1 MKNTKVNQL
10 NINMLT
16 RAQYDEANTKGQ
28 INTTELYMITDET
41 EAGSGSFLPLTG
53 GNLTGNLTVNNTAVV
68 LDDDAR
74 LSDSRNAK
82 DVYDWAK
89 ASVKPTYTASEVGA
103 MTNGEVSSLIDT
115 KISALVDSAP
125 EELNTLKELATA
137 IQGNQS
143 TITAINNAITSK
155 ADKATTYTKTEV
167 DTELA
172 KKANTADVFT
182 KSETY
187 SQSAIDT
194 SLSLKADKATTLQGY
209 GITDA
214 VSNTDSRL
222 SDARRASDVYE
233 WAKAAS
239 KPTYS
244 FSEITNVPTTV
255 SGYGISDVYTKT
267 QIDEMLP
274 SGGGGQTT
282 VKIIRWED

>member
-16 RAQYDEANTKGQ
+16 RAQYDEARSKYQ
-28 INTTELYMITDET
+28 INSTDLYMITDET
-41 EAGSGSFLPLTG
+41 EAGSGDFLPLTG
-53 GNLTGNLTVNNTAVV
+53 GNLTGNLTVNNKAVV

-172 KKANTADVFT
+172 KKANTTDVFT

-214 VSNTDSRL
+214 VSSTDSRL

-267 QIDEMLP
+267 QIDEMFT
-274 SGGGGQTT
+274 SGGQTT

>member
-41 EAGSGSFLPLTG
+41 EAVLDEFLPLTG
-53 GNLTGNLTVNNTAVV
+53 GNLTGNLTVNDKAVV

-143 TITAINNAITSK
+143 TITAINNAITNK

-214 VSNTDSRL
+214 VSSTDSRL

-244 FSEITNVPTTV
+244 FSEITNTPTTV

-274 SGGGGQTT
+274 SGGGQTT

>member
-16 RAQYDEANTKGQ
+16 RAQYDEAKTNQQ
-28 INTTELYMITDET
+28 INTTELYFITDET
-41 EAGSGSFLPLTG
+41 ETGSGSFLPLTG
-53 GNLTGNLTVNNTAVV
+53 GNLTGNLTVNNKAVV

-167 DTELA
+167 NTELA
-172 KKANTADVFT
+172 KKANTTDVFT

-194 SLSLKADKATTLQGY
+194 SLALKADKATTLQGY

-244 FSEITNVPTTV
+244 FSEITNTPTTV

-274 SGGGGQTT
+274 SGGGQTT

>member
-16 RAQYDEANTKGQ
+16 RAQYDEAKTNQQ
-28 INTTELYMITDET
+28 INTTELYFITDET
-41 EAGSGSFLPLTG
+41 ETGSGSFLPLTG
-53 GNLTGNLTVNNTAVV
+53 GNLTGNLTVNNKAVV

-214 VSNTDSRL
+214 VSSTDSRL
-222 SDARRASDVYE
+222 SDARRASDVYD

-244 FSEITNVPTTV
+244 FSEITNTPTTV

-267 QIDEMLP
+267 QIDEMFI
-274 SGGGGQTT
+274 GGGQTT

>member
-16 RAQYDEANTKGQ
+16 RAQYDEANAKGQ

-41 EAGSGSFLPLTG
+41 ETGSGTFLPLTG
-53 GNLTGNLTVNNTAVV
+53 GNLTGNLTVNNKAVV

-172 KKANTADVFT
+172 KKANTSDVFT

-214 VSNTDSRL
+214 VSSTDSRL

-244 FSEITNVPTTV
+244 FSEITNTPTTV
-255 SGYGISDVYTKT
+255 AGYGISDVYTKT
-267 QIDEMLP
+267 QVDSMV
-274 SGGGGQTT
+274 GGGQTT

>member
-41 EAGSGSFLPLTG
+41 ETGSGSFLPLTG
-53 GNLTGNLTVNNTAVV
+53 GNLTGNLTVNNKAVV

-172 KKANTADVFT
+172 KKANTTDVFT

-214 VSNTDSRL
+214 VSSTDSRL

-244 FSEITNVPTTV
+244 FSEITNTPTTV
-255 SGYGISDVYTKT
+255 SGYSISDVYTKT
-267 QIDEMLP
+267 QIDDMLT
-274 SGGGGQTT
+274 SGGQTT

>member
-1 MKNTKVNQL
+1 
-10 NINMLT
+10 MLT
-16 RAQYDEANTKGQ
+16 RAQYDEAKTNQQ
-28 INTTELYMITDET
+28 INTTELYFITDET
-41 EAGSGSFLPLTG
+41 ETGSGSFLPLTG
-53 GNLTGNLTVNNTAVV
+53 GNLTGNLTVNNKAVV

-214 VSNTDSRL
+214 VSSTDSRL
-222 SDARRASDVYE
+222 SDARRASDVYD

-244 FSEITNVPTTV
+244 FSEITNTPTTV

-267 QIDEMLP
+267 QIDEMFI
-274 SGGGGQTT
+274 GGGQTT

>member
-1 MKNTKVNQL
+1 
-10 NINMLT
+10 MLT
-16 RAQYDEANTKGQ
+16 RAQYDEAKSKEQ
-28 INTTELYMITDET
+28 INATELYMITDET
-41 EAGSGSFLPLTG
+41 EAGSGDFLPLTG
-53 GNLTGNLTVNNTAVV
+53 GNLAGNLTVNNTAVV

-172 KKANTADVFT
+172 KKANTTDVFT

-244 FSEITNVPTTV
+244 FSEITNTPTTV

-274 SGGGGQTT
+274 SGGGQTT

>member
-41 EAGSGSFLPLTG
+41 EAILDEFLPLTG
-53 GNLTGNLTVNNTAVV
+53 GNLTGNLTVNNKAVV

-214 VSNTDSRL
+214 VSSTDSRL

-244 FSEITNVPTTV
+244 FSEITNTPTTV

-267 QIDEMLP
+267 QIDDMLT
-274 SGGGGQTT
+274 SGGQTT

>member
-41 EAGSGSFLPLTG
+41 EAVLDEFLPLTG
-53 GNLTGNLTVNNTAVV
+53 GNLTGNLTVNDKAVV

-167 DTELA
+167 NTELA

-214 VSNTDSRL
+214 VSSTDSRL

-244 FSEITNVPTTV
+244 FSEITNTPTTV

-274 SGGGGQTT
+274 SGGGQTT

>member
-16 RAQYDEANTKGQ
+16 RAQYDEAKTNQQ
-28 INTTELYMITDET
+28 INTTELYFITDET
-41 EAGSGSFLPLTG
+41 ETGSGSFLPLTG
-53 GNLTGNLTVNNTAVV
+53 GNLTGNLTVNNKAVV

-172 KKANTADVFT
+172 KKANTTDVFT

-214 VSNTDSRL
+214 VSSTDSRL
-222 SDARRASDVYE
+222 SDARRASDVYD

-244 FSEITNVPTTV
+244 FSEITNTPTTV

-267 QIDEMLP
+267 QIDEMFI
-274 SGGGGQTT
+274 GGGQTT

>member
-16 RAQYDEANTKGQ
+16 RAQYDEAKTNQQ
-28 INTTELYMITDET
+28 INTTELYFITDET
-41 EAGSGSFLPLTG
+41 EAGSGNFLPLTG
-53 GNLTGNLTVNNTAVV
+53 GNLTGNLTVNNKAVV

-167 DTELA
+167 NTELA
-172 KKANTADVFT
+172 KKANTTDVFT

-222 SDARRASDVYE
+222 SDARRASDVYD

-244 FSEITNVPTTV
+244 FSEITNTPTTV

-267 QIDEMLP
+267 EIDGMV
-274 SGGGGQTT
+274 GGGQTT

>member
-41 EAGSGSFLPLTG
+41 EAILDEFLPLTG
-53 GNLTGNLTVNNTAVV
+53 GNLTGNLTVNDKAVV

-143 TITAINNAITSK
+143 TITAINNAITNK

-214 VSNTDSRL
+214 VSSTDSRL

-274 SGGGGQTT
+274 SGGGQTT

>member
-41 EAGSGSFLPLTG
+41 EAILDEFLPLTG
-53 GNLTGNLTVNNTAVV
+53 GNLTGNLTVNNKAVV

-143 TITAINNAITSK
+143 TITAINNAITNK

-214 VSNTDSRL
+214 VSSTDSRL

-274 SGGGGQTT
+274 SGGGQTT

>member
-16 RAQYDEANTKGQ
+16 RAQYDEAKSKQQ
-28 INTTELYMITDET
+28 INSTELYMITDET
-41 EAGSGSFLPLTG
+41 EAGSGDFLPLTG
-53 GNLTGNLTVNNTAVV
+53 GNLTGNLTVNNKAVV

-167 DTELA
+167 NTELA

-214 VSNTDSRL
+214 VSSTDSRL

-244 FSEITNVPTTV
+244 FSEITNTPTTV

-267 QIDEMLP
+267 EIDDMLT
-274 SGGGGQTT
+274 SGGQTT

>member
-1 MKNTKVNQL
+1 
-10 NINMLT
+10 MLT
-16 RAQYDEANTKGQ
+16 RAQYDEAKTNQQ
-28 INTTELYMITDET
+28 INTTELYFITDET
-41 EAGSGSFLPLTG
+41 ETGSGSFLPLTG
-53 GNLTGNLTVNNTAVV
+53 GNLTGNLTVNDKAVV

-125 EELNTLKELATA
+125 EDLNTLKELATA

-214 VSNTDSRL
+214 VSSTDSRL

-244 FSEITNVPTTV
+244 FSEITNTPTTV

-267 QIDEMLP
+267 QIDDMLT
-274 SGGGGQTT
+274 SGGQTT

>member
-1 MKNTKVNQL
+1 
-10 NINMLT
+10 MLT

-41 EAGSGSFLPLTG
+41 EAILDEFLPLTG
-53 GNLTGNLTVNNTAVV
+53 GNLTGNLTVNNKAVV

-214 VSNTDSRL
+214 VSSTDSRL

-274 SGGGGQTT
+274 SGGGQTT

>member
-41 EAGSGSFLPLTG
+41 EAILDEFLPLTG
-53 GNLTGNLTVNNTAVV
+53 GNLTGNLTVNNKAVV

-214 VSNTDSRL
+214 VSSTDSRL

-274 SGGGGQTT
+274 SGGGQTT

>member
-41 EAGSGSFLPLTG
+41 EAILDEFLPLTG
-53 GNLTGNLTVNNTAVV
+53 GNLTGNLTVNNKAVV

-214 VSNTDSRL
+214 VSSTDSRL

-274 SGGGGQTT
+274 SGGGQTT
-282 VKIIRWED
+282 VKIIIWED

>member
-1 MKNTKVNQL
+1 
-10 NINMLT
+10 MLT

-41 EAGSGSFLPLTG
+41 EAILDEFLPLTG
-53 GNLTGNLTVNNTAVV
+53 GNLTGNLTVNNKAVV

-115 KISALVDSAP
+115 KISALVDSAT

-214 VSNTDSRL
+214 VSSTDSRL

-244 FSEITNVPTTV
+244 FSEITNTPTTV

-267 QIDEMLP
+267 QIDDMLT
-274 SGGGGQTT
+274 SGGQTT

>member
-16 RAQYDEANTKGQ
+16 RAQYDEAKSKQQ
-28 INTTELYMITDET
+28 INATELYMITDET
-41 EAGSGSFLPLTG
+41 EAGSGTFLPLTG
-53 GNLTGNLTVNNTAVV
+53 GNLTGNLTVNDKAVV

-172 KKANTADVFT
+172 KKANASDVFT

-214 VSNTDSRL
+214 VSSTDSRL

-267 QIDEMLP
+267 QIDEMFT
-274 SGGGGQTT
+274 GGGQTT

>member
-1 MKNTKVNQL
+1 
-10 NINMLT
+10 MLT
-16 RAQYDEANTKGQ
+16 RAQYDEARSKQQ
-28 INTTELYMITDET
+28 INSTELYMITDET
-41 EAGSGSFLPLTG
+41 EAGSGTFLPLTG
-53 GNLTGNLTVNNTAVV
+53 GNLTGNLTVNNKAVV

-244 FSEITNVPTTV
+244 FSEITNTPTTV

-267 QIDEMLP
+267 QIDDMLP

>member
-1 MKNTKVNQL
+1 
-10 NINMLT
+10 MLT

-41 EAGSGSFLPLTG
+41 EAILDEFLPLTG
-53 GNLTGNLTVNNTAVV
+53 GNLTGNLTVNNKAVV

-214 VSNTDSRL
+214 VSSTDSRL

-244 FSEITNVPTTV
+244 FSEITNTPTTV

-267 QIDEMLP
+267 QIDDMLT
-274 SGGGGQTT
+274 SGGQTT

>member
-53 GNLTGNLTVNNTAVV
+53 GNLTGNLTVNNKAVV

-167 DTELA
+167 NTELA

-214 VSNTDSRL
+214 VSSTDSRL

-244 FSEITNVPTTV
+244 FSEITNTPTTV

-267 QIDEMLP
+267 QIDEMFI
-274 SGGGGQTT
+274 GGGQTT

>member
-1 MKNTKVNQL
+1 
-10 NINMLT
+10 MLT
-16 RAQYDEANTKGQ
+16 RAQYDEARSKYQ
-28 INTTELYMITDET
+28 INSTDLYMITDET
-41 EAGSGSFLPLTG
+41 EAGSGTFLPLTG
-53 GNLTGNLTVNNTAVV
+53 GNLTGNLTVNLKAVV

-222 SDARRASDVYE
+222 SDARRASDVYD

-244 FSEITNVPTTV
+244 FSEITNTPTTV

-267 QIDEMLP
+267 QIDDMLP

>member
-1 MKNTKVNQL
+1 
-10 NINMLT
+10 MLT
-16 RAQYDEANTKGQ
+16 RAQYDEAKSKQQ
-28 INTTELYMITDET
+28 INSTELYMITDET
-41 EAGSGSFLPLTG
+41 ETGSGSFLPLTG

-172 KKANTADVFT
+172 KKANTTDVFT

-214 VSNTDSRL
+214 VSSTDSRL

-244 FSEITNVPTTV
+244 FSEITNTPTTV

-267 QIDEMLP
+267 QIDDMLT
-274 SGGGGQTT
+274 SGGQTT